1 VLRLAWRNVWRNG
14 RRSLINVAAM
24 GFGLAAIIFGQS
36 IMRSLQY
43 QLVEKATGSF
53 TGHVRIQRSDVDE
66 PKFPEDKFMADPE
79 PAAKLMAADP
89 RVLAWGRRI
98 QITGLV
104 SSPKASLG
112 ALICGVEPDS
122 ERRVTDM
129 AGYIKEG
136 TYLKAGEKGIVMGKK
151 IASRLDVRLGEKVV
165 LMAQSADGSM
175 GAEVFRIAGIS
186 ETGSE
191 AFDGQMVWIPLG
203 AMQEMLGRPGQAN
216 QLAAKLKDLNQA
228 DAVAADFNAKLG
240 PGNIRSLTWKS
251 IDKEIMGIQAFQD
264 GLLTIVLFVVF
275 AIVALGILNTQLM
288 SLFERVREFGVLM
301 AIGARPRWIVRLVLI
316 ESALLGLVG
325 TTLGIILG
333 AALVAHYGHRGLD
346 LPVGDAF
353 KYFLPFPSVIYLRPA
368 WGPHVFA
375 CATVFIVTLLA
386 TLPPALRAGRLKPAE
401 ALRHV

>member
-1 VLRLAWRNVWRNG
+1 MLRLAWRNVWRNG

-24 GFGLAAIIFGQS
+24 GFGLAAIMFGQS
-36 IMRSLQY
+36 MMRSLQY

-53 TGHVRIQRSDVDE
+53 TGHVRIQRADVDE
-66 PKFPEDKFMADPE
+66 PKFPDKYMTDPE

-89 RVLAWGRRI
+89 RLLAWGRRL
-98 QITGLV
+98 QLTGLV
-104 SSPKASLG
+104 SSPKMSLG
-112 ALICGVEPDS
+112 ALISGVEPDR
-122 ERRVTDM
+122 ERRITDM

-136 TYLKAGEKGIVMGKK
+136 TYLKAGEKGIVMGRK
-151 IASRLDVRLGEKVV
+151 IAGRLDVRLGEKVV
-165 LMAQSADGSM
+165 LMAQAADGSM
-175 GAEVFRIAGIS
+175 GAEMFRVVGIS

-191 AFDGQMVWIPLG
+191 SFDGQMVWIPLP
-203 AMQEMLGRPGQAN
+203 AMQELLGRPGQAN
-216 QLAAKLKDLNQA
+216 ELAAKLKDLDQA

-240 PGNIRSLTWKS
+240 PGNISALTWKS
-251 IDKEIMGIQAFQD
+251 IDKEILGIESFQN

-325 TTLGIILG
+325 VSLGVVLG
-333 AALVAHYGHRGLD
+333 AALIGHFGRSGLS
-346 LPVGDAF
+346 LPVGNAF
-353 KYFLPFPSVIYLRPA
+353 KYFLPFPTVIFLRPA
-368 WGPHVFA
+368 WGMHAFA
-375 CATVFIVTLLA
+375 CATVFAVTLLA

>member
-1 VLRLAWRNVWRNG
+1 MLRLAWRNVWRNM

-24 GFGLAAIIFGQS
+24 GFGLAAIMFGQS
-36 IMRSLQY
+36 MMRSLQY
-43 QLVEKATGSF
+43 QLIEKATGSF

-66 PKFPEDKFMADPE
+66 PKFPDRYIVDPE
-79 PAAKLMAADP
+79 PAAKIMAADP
-89 RVLAWGRRI
+89 RVLAWGRRL
-98 QITGLV
+98 QLTGLI
-104 SSPKASLG
+104 SSPKMSLG

-122 ERRVTDM
+122 EPKITDM
-129 AGYIKEG
+129 FTYIKEG
-136 TYLKAGEKGIVMGKK
+136 RYLKTGEKGIVMGKK

-165 LMAQSADGSM
+165 LMAQAADGSM
-175 GAEVFRIAGIS
+175 GAEVFRIVGIS

-191 AFDGQMVWIPLG
+191 SFDGQMVWIPLA
-203 AMQEMLGRPGQAN
+203 AMQDLLGRPGQVN

-228 DAVAADFNAKLG
+228 VAVAADFDAKLG
-240 PGNIRSLTWKS
+240 PGNIRALSWRS
-251 IDKEIMGIQAFQD
+251 IDREIIGIQAFQD
-264 GLLTIVLFVVF
+264 GILTVVLFVVF

-301 AIGARPRWIVRLVLI
+301 AIGARPRWIVRLLLI
-316 ESALLGLVG
+316 ESALLGIVG
-325 TTLGIILG
+325 TTLGIVLG
-333 AALVAHYGHRGLD
+333 AALIDHYGRYGLN

-353 KYFLPFPSVIYLRPA
+353 KYFLPFPSVIYLRPS
-368 WGPHVFA
+368 WGIHLFA